1 MKAEAEAKKVANA
14 KARAEAKA
22 KAEEV
27 AKAKAEAEAEAE
39 AKARGE
45 WLGKCGVCCRTI
57 GDTGA
62 ILPRANKQEKAS
74 TFHHWHT

>member
-1 MKAEAEAKKVANA
+1 MKAEAEAKKM
-14 KARAEAKA
+14 AKA
-22 KAEEV
+22 KAEAEAQ
-27 AKAKAEAEAEAE
+27 AKAKAEADEKAKAEAEAE

>member
-1 MKAEAEAKKVANA
+1 MEAEAEAKKVANA
-14 KARAEAKA
+14 KARAEAEA

-27 AKAKAEAEAEAE
+27 AKAKAEAEAE

-57 GDTGA
+57 GNTDA
-62 ILPRANKQEKAS
+62 LLPRANKQEKAS